1 MSDSTPRPSS
11 LIHTVYGEFVRRLGG
26 WISIADLIAL
36 MAELDVDG
44 PAVRSAMSRLK
55 KAGTLLQ
62 ERRAGTGYR
71 LAPAMEPVFEE
82 GDRRI
87 FHSLEPAGL
96 ADGWVVAVFSVP
108 ESERAH
114 RHQLRSRLSW
124 LGFGNAAPGVWLA
137 PARLLPD
144 ARRLL
149 ERLGLSAYVHLF
161 LSAEYAGFADL
172 RTAVASWWD
181 LPAIEAQ
188 YAAFTDA
195 WRPVAEELRGPSGR
209 EPGGQHEPGRQ
220 GEPEQRE
227 PRGQGEPEQR
237 EPRGQGEPGERRAS
251 AEQRQPRRVDPAE
264 AFRAYV
270 PMLTQWRRLPYLDP
284 GLPAQLLPAD
294 WNAVPARA
302 VFTELHELLAEPSLR
317 YVEKVTGLSHPQEP
331 S

>member
-1 MSDSTPRPSS
+1 MSESTPRPSS

-44 PAVRSAMSRLK
+44 PAVRSATSRLK

-71 LAPAMEPVFEE
+71 LAPAVEPVFEE

-195 WRPVAEELRGPSGR
+195 WRPVAEQLRDSGGHVEDR
-209 EPGGQHEPGRQ
+209 RQ
-220 GEPEQRE
+220 
-227 PRGQGEPEQR
+227 
-237 EPRGQGEPGERRAS
+237 EPGERLP
-251 AEQRQPRRVDPAE
+251 PRTDPAE

-302 VFTELHELLAEPSLR
+302 VFTELHGLLAEPSLR
-317 YVEKVTGLSHPQEP
+317 YVEKVTGLSRPQEHPQE
-331 S
+331 SS

>member
-1 MSDSTPRPSS
+1 MPEGTPRPSS

-26 WISIADLIAL
+26 WISIADLVAL
-36 MAELDVDG
+36 MAELDVEG
-44 PAVRSAMSRLK
+44 PAVRSAISRLK
-55 KAGTLLQ
+55 KADTLRQ
-62 ERRAGTGYR
+62 ERRPTIGYR
-71 LAPAMEPVFEE
+71 LSPAMTPVFEE

-87 FHSLEPAGL
+87 FHSLEPAEL

-149 ERLGLSAYVHLF
+149 ERLGLSSYVHLF
-161 LSAEYAGFADL
+161 LSDYAGFAEL
-172 RTAVASWWD
+172 REAVSSWWD
-181 LPAIEAQ
+181 FPAIEAQ
-188 YAAFTDA
+188 YAEFSNA
-195 WRPVAEELRGPSGR
+195 WAPVAEKLRQLDAV
-209 EPGGQHEPGRQ
+209 EPAH
-220 GEPEQRE
+220 
-227 PRGQGEPEQR
+227 
-237 EPRGQGEPGERRAS
+237 
-251 AEQRQPRRVDPAE
+251 

-284 GLPAQLLPAD
+284 GLPAPLLPAE
-294 WNAVPARA
+294 WNAVAARA
-302 VFTELHELLAEPSLR
+302 VFAELHDLLAVPSMR
-317 YVEKVTGLSHPQEP
+317 HVERLTGLSHPKEP

>member
-1 MSDSTPRPSS
+1 MSESTTRPSS

-44 PAVRSAMSRLK
+44 PAVRSAISRLK
-55 KAGTLLQ
+55 KARTLFQ
-62 ERRAGTGYR
+62 ERRDGTGYR
-71 LAPAMEPVFEE
+71 LAPAMGPVFEE

-87 FHSLEPAGL
+87 FHSLEPAEL

-161 LSAEYAGFADL
+161 LSAEYAGFAEL
-172 RTAVASWWD
+172 RTAVAGWWD
-181 LPAIEAQ
+181 FPAIEAQ
-188 YAAFTDA
+188 YAAFDDA
-195 WRPVAEELRGPSGR
+195 WRPVAAELRGRP
-209 EPGGQHEPGRQ
+209 
-220 GEPEQRE
+220 
-227 PRGQGEPEQR
+227 
-237 EPRGQGEPGERRAS
+237 
-251 AEQRQPRRVDPAE
+251 RVDPVE
-264 AFRAYV
+264 AFRDYV

-284 GLPAQLLPAD
+284 GLPEPLLPAD
-294 WNAVPARA
+294 WNAVAARA
-302 VFTELHELLAEPSLR
+302 VFTELHALLAEPSLR
-317 YVEKVTGLSHPQEP
+317 HVEKVTGLSAGAPPHQEP
-331 S
+331 R

>member
-1 MSDSTPRPSS
+1 MPDGATGPSA

-44 PAVRSAMSRLK
+44 PAVRSAISRLK

-62 ERRAGTGYR
+62 ERHDVTGYR
-71 LAPAMEPVFEE
+71 LAAAMEPVFQE

-87 FHSLEPAGL
+87 FHSLEPADL

-149 ERLGLSAYVHLF
+149 TRLGLDGYVHLF

-181 LPAIEAQ
+181 LPAIEEQ
-188 YAAFTDA
+188 YAAFSDA
-195 WRPVAEELRGPSGR
+195 WRPVLRR
-209 EPGGQHEPGRQ
+209 LD
-220 GEPEQRE
+220 
-227 PRGQGEPEQR
+227 PRSRP
-237 EPRGQGEPGERRAS
+237 
-251 AEQRQPRRVDPAE
+251 DPAE
-264 AFRAYV
+264 AFRDYL

-284 GLPAQLLPAD
+284 GLPEPLLPAD
-294 WNAVPARA
+294 WNAGPARTL
-302 VFTELHELLAEPSLR
+302 FTELHGLLAEPSLR
-317 YVEKVTGLSHPQEP
+317 YVEKVTGLSHLPQEP

>member
-1 MSDSTPRPSS
+1 MPESTTRPSS

-195 WRPVAEELRGPSGR
+195 WRPVAEHLRER
-209 EPGGQHEPGRQ
+209 
-220 GEPEQRE
+220 
-227 PRGQGEPEQR
+227 PRI
-237 EPRGQGEPGERRAS
+237 
-251 AEQRQPRRVDPAE
+251 DPVE
-264 AFRAYV
+264 AFRDYV
-270 PMLTQWRRLPYLDP
+270 PMLTEWRRLPYLDP
-284 GLPAQLLPAD
+284 GLPGPLLPDD

-302 VFTELHELLAEPSLR
+302 VFTELHALLAEPGLR
-317 YVEKVTGLSHPQEP
+317 YVEKVTGLSRPQEP

>member
-1 MSDSTPRPSS
+1 MSESTPRPSS

-36 MAELDVDG
+36 LAELDVDG
-44 PAVRSAMSRLK
+44 QAVRSATSRLK

-71 LAPAMEPVFEE
+71 LAPAMDPVFEE

-87 FHSLEPAGL
+87 FHSLEPARL

-108 ESERAH
+108 ESARAH

-137 PARLLPD
+137 PARMLPD
-144 ARRLL
+144 ARRTLD
-149 ERLGLSAYVHLF
+149 RLGLSAYVHLF

-172 RTAVASWWD
+172 PTAVAGWWD

-188 YAAFTDA
+188 YAAFADA
-195 WRPVAEELRGPSGR
+195 WRPAAEELRGGSP
-209 EPGGQHEPGRQ
+209 
-220 GEPEQRE
+220 
-227 PRGQGEPEQR
+227 
-237 EPRGQGEPGERRAS
+237 
-251 AEQRQPRRVDPAE
+251 VDPAE
-264 AFRAYV
+264 AFRDYV
-270 PMLTQWRRLPYLDP
+270 PMLTRWRRLPYLDP
-284 GLPAQLLPAD
+284 GLPAPLLPAD

-302 VFTELHELLAEPSLR
+302 VFTELHALLAEPSLR
-317 YVEKVTGLSHPQEP
+317 YVEKVTGLSRILEP
-331 S
+331 R